1 MTAGSL
7 CTCCRPCHLS
17 ETRLVERE
25 GPCRAFPL
33 HFSMFLP
40 EVSLEGKE
48 KKGRFILFYIL
59 GQLQGLSWVR
69 EQCWTANQ
77 QRWPKIMETQ
87 GRSYSFFLILV
98 NTGVCR
104 RPGWF
109 LDPQSWPFLFEHMSE
124 SLILSHRLGVWW
136 EGKASYGGG
145 WPPQAPHTSDLSL
158 SLKHCPLLLCTFF
171 LERLC
176 WRLHRLWF
184 CVVKWPIVLSN
195 FNSRV

>member
-1 MTAGSL
+1 VKAGSL
-7 CTCCRPCHLS
+7 CISWGPCHLS
-17 ETRLVERE
+17 ETRLVECE
-25 GPCRAFPL
+25 APCRGFPWHL
-33 HFSMFLP
+33 SVLLP

-48 KKGRFILFYIL
+48 KKGHFILFYIL

-69 EQCWTANQ
+69 EQCWTANR

-87 GRSYSFFLILV
+87 GRSYSFFLILPTLV
-98 NTGVCR
+98 FAEGHSR
-104 RPGWF
+104 SPGWF
-109 LDPQSWPFLFEHMSE
+109 LDPQSWPFLFERMSE

-145 WPPQAPHTSDLSL
+145 WSPQAPHTSDLSL

-176 WRLHRLWF
+176 WRLYCLWF
-184 CVVKWPIVLSN
+184 CFWNGL
-195 FNSRV
+195 